1 MPHYLTLLFIA
12 LLALPV
18 CSRAQNNSAAE
29 FYNEDLQWT
38 LPIADSFVG
47 ANPEKWKAV
56 QNNGKNAIEN
66 TYDTQL
72 SNKVT
77 TLIILKCG
85 NNNFFEATSEK
96 YDEERKGNYVQFC
109 RHMNEV
115 IYTTFT
121 TQRSD
126 AGIDTST
133 AVDII
138 DGLPFQTIN
147 IKCTFPGGITKYVS
161 IARRLFAGR
170 ELTVSIMYADIAAG
184 NRMKAAF
191 RKSKFGV
198 RE

>member
-1 MPHYLTLLFIA
+1 MSQFLTALFIA
-12 LLALPV
+12 LFAL
-18 CSRAQNNSAAE
+18 SISGRAQNTDAAE
-29 FYNEDLQWT
+29 FYNEDLKWT
-38 LPIADSFVG
+38 FQIPDSFVG
-47 ANPEKWKAV
+47 ANPERWKAV
-56 QNNGKNAIEN
+56 QSNGKKGIED
-66 TYDTQL
+66 TYNTQL
-72 SNKVT
+72 KNKVA

-85 NNNFFEATSEK
+85 NDNFFEATSEK
-96 YDEERKGNYVQFC
+96 YDEERKGNYLLFC
-109 RHMNEV
+109 RHMNDV

-133 AVDII
+133 AVDMI

-147 IKCTFPGGITKYVS
+147 IKCSFPGGAIKYVS

-170 ELTVSIMYADIAAG
+170 ELTVSMMYADAAAG
-184 NRMKAAF
+184 NRMKDAF

>member
-1 MPHYLTLLFIA
+1 MPKCLIALFIA
-12 LLALPV
+12 VFALSAS
-18 CSRAQNNSAAE
+18 SRAQNTDAAE
-29 FYNEDLQWT
+29 FYNEDLKWT

-47 ANPEKWKAV
+47 ANPERWKAV
-56 QNNGKNAIEN
+56 QDKGKKGIED
-66 TYDTQL
+66 TYNTQL
-72 SNKVT
+72 KNKVA

-85 NNNFFEATSEK
+85 NDNFFEATSEK
-96 YDEERKGNYVQFC
+96 YDEERKGNYLPFC
-109 RHMNEV
+109 RHMNDV

-133 AVDII
+133 AVDMI

-147 IKCTFPGGITKYVS
+147 IKCTFPGGAIKYVS

-170 ELTVSIMYADIAAG
+170 ELTVSMMYADVAAG
-184 NRMKAAF
+184 NRMKDAF